1 MKFLVVIP
9 ARFKSSRFPG
19 KPLAMINGK
28 PMIHRVYDQ
37 CAKGFEGEI
46 IIATDSIKIQDY
58 CSKNNF
64 ICLIYKVTFI
74 KKI

>member
-9 ARFKSSRFPG
+9 ARFKSSIPG

-46 IIATDSIKIQDY
+46 IIATERY
-58 CSKNNF
+58 
-64 ICLIYKVTFI
+64 
-74 KKI
+74 